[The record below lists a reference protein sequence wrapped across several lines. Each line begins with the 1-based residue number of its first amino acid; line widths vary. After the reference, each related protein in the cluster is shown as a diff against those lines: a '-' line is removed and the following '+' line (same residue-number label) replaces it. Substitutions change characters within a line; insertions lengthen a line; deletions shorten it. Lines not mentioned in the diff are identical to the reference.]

1 MPTLQSLIY
10 FFVVLLLKMSVTIY
24 SALVFA
30 TVAELVAPVFATVA
44 ESSGLVSGTVAC
56 GTVAE
61 SALVFGTVATLMIY
75 LLSCKVP

>member
-10 FFVVLLLKMSVTIY
+10 FFVVLLLKMSGTIY

-44 ESSGLVSGTVAC
+44 ESSGLVSGTVA
-56 GTVAE
+56 E